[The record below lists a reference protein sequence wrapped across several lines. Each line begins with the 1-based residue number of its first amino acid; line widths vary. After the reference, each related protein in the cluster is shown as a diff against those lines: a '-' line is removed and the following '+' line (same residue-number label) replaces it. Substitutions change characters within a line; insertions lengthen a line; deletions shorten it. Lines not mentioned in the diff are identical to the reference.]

1 MPRKA
6 QTTKHTQIEKRTEGG
21 GALRDCRQRVHGG
34 GRQGLAT
41 VLSLDMKCFREAVG
55 SRMLFQCEKRFLLS
69 CGKML
74 EIMSEAQGN
83 TDGGTD

>member
-1 MPRKA
+1 
-6 QTTKHTQIEKRTEGG
+6 
-21 GALRDCRQRVHGG
+21 
-34 GRQGLAT
+34 
-41 VLSLDMKCFREAVG
+41 
-55 SRMLFQCEKRFLLS
+55 MLFQCEKRFLLS